1 MAIQN
6 IGKILAQIEEKDAG
20 KYISHEWQ
28 LFGYRLA
35 KWMDDLDRVSMYM
48 KLAKNEDR
56 KLIQTAWDFVKDSN
70 ARSKPRLFLWKLSRL
85 RKGEEDE
92 LLKNDNNNIKKID

>member
-1 MAIQN
+1 MSMQN

-28 LFGYRLA
+28 LYGYRLA

-48 KLAKNEDR
+48 KLAKKEDR
-56 KLIQTAWDFVKDSN
+56 NLIQTAWDFVKDSN

-92 LLKNDNNNIKKID
+92 YPKDTDKST